1 MTGNQRVVLAVQSS
15 LCDEGR
21 PAVRCIGAAG
31 GKAGPMTT
39 QSENA
44 PSRSAG
50 LSAAAIVL
58 FGTLSTLYMVSQFLR
73 TSVGVIAPDL
83 AAELHLSAAQ
93 IGLLSSAF
101 FFVFA
106 LAQLPLGVAFDRFG
120 PKRCLLVCAVIVVLG
135 IVVFAGARSAT
146 GLTLGRALLGL
157 GAASFLMAPLAIYA
171 RWFARERF
179 STLAGLQI
187 GVGTIGTLLSTA
199 PLAFLV
205 ALVGWRAS
213 FLMVGAFTVAI
224 ALLVLIV
231 VRNDPPGVRSAPRR
245 ESLRES
251 LAGLIEAI
259 CMPSMVRLFVMQLA
273 IYSSFVLVVGLWGGP
288 YLTHIYGYD
297 LKGRGELLL
306 IAAMAHV
313 VGAIVWGP
321 TDRLFNRY
329 KPVAL
334 FAATLCAVTLLVPAV
349 VGTLTPTALVVWLLV
364 LGFSSAV
371 IPVVLAHG
379 RALLPTHLI
388 GRGITFLNTGTIG
401 GVFISQLVS
410 GAVID
415 LFPSPDGA
423 YSLDA
428 YRLIFAL
435 QAAFLV
441 MAGLVY
447 FGSQEPRREA
457 N

>member
-1 MTGNQRVVLAVQSS
+1 VRLGPSWWFAQSS
-15 LCDEGR
+15 L
-21 PAVRCIGAAG
+21 PAE
-31 GKAGPMTT
+31 KPGPMTT
-39 QSENA
+39 QSQNA
-44 PSRSAG
+44 PSRTAG

-58 FGTLSTLYMVSQFLR
+58 FGTLCTLYMVSQFLR
-73 TSVGVIAPDL
+73 TSIGVIAPDL
-83 AAELHLSAAQ
+83 AAELNLSAAQ
-93 IGLLSSAF
+93 IGLLSSVF

-106 LAQLPLGVAFDRFG
+106 AAQLPLGVAFDRFG
-120 PKRCLLVCAVIVVLG
+120 PKRCLLVCAAVVILG
-135 IVVFAGARSAT
+135 IVVFAVAGSAT

-199 PLAFLV
+199 PLAFMV
-205 ALVGWRAS
+205 AQFGWRTS

-224 ALLVLIV
+224 TLLVLVV
-231 VRNDPPGVRSAPRR
+231 VRDDPPGVRTAPRR

-251 LAGLIEAI
+251 LAGLMEAI
-259 CMPSMVRLFVMQLA
+259 RTPSIVRLFVMQLS

-297 LKGRGELLL
+297 LKGRGDLLL

-313 VGAIVWGP
+313 VGAIAWGP

-334 FAATLCAVTLLVPAV
+334 VAATLCATTLLVPAV
-349 VGTLTPTALVVWLLV
+349 LGTLAPAALVTWLLA
-364 LGFSSAV
+364 LGFFSAV

-379 RALLPTHLI
+379 RSLLPTHLI
-388 GRGITFLNTGTIG
+388 GRGITFLNMGTIG
-401 GVFISQLVS
+401 GVFLSQLVS

-415 LFPSPDGA
+415 LFPAPGGA
-423 YSLDA
+423 YPLDA

-435 QAAFLV
+435 QAVFVIA
-441 MAGLVY
+441 ASLVY
-447 FGSQEPRREA
+447 FGSREPQRGMT
-457 N
+457 

>member
-1 MTGNQRVVLAVQSS
+1 
-15 LCDEGR
+15 
-21 PAVRCIGAAG
+21 
-31 GKAGPMTT
+31 MTT

-44 PSRSAG
+44 PSRTAG

-58 FGTLSTLYMVSQFLR
+58 FGTLCTLYMVSQFLR

-83 AAELHLSAAQ
+83 AAELNLSAAQ
-93 IGLLSSAF
+93 IGLLSSVF

-106 LAQLPLGVAFDRFG
+106 VAQLPLGVAFDRFG
-120 PKRCLLVCAVIVVLG
+120 PKRCLLVCAAVVILG
-135 IVVFAGARSAT
+135 IVVFAVAGSAT

-205 ALVGWRAS
+205 AQFGWRTS

-224 ALLVLIV
+224 TLLVLIV
-231 VRNDPPGVRSAPRR
+231 VRDDPPGVRTPLRR

-251 LAGLIEAI
+251 LAGLMEAI
-259 CMPSMVRLFVMQLA
+259 RTPSIVRLFVMQLS

-297 LKGRGELLL
+297 LKGRGDLLL

-313 VGAIVWGP
+313 VGAIAWGP

-334 FAATLCAVTLLVPAV
+334 VAATLCATTLLVPAV
-349 VGTLTPTALVVWLLV
+349 LGTLAPAALVAWLIA
-364 LGFSSAV
+364 LGFFSAV

-379 RALLPTHLI
+379 RSLLPTHLI
-388 GRGITFLNTGTIG
+388 GRGITFLNMGTIG
-401 GVFISQLVS
+401 GVFLSQLVS

-415 LFPSPDGA
+415 LFPAPGGA
-423 YSLDA
+423 YPLDA

-435 QAAFLV
+435 QAVFVIA
-441 MAGLVY
+441 ASLVY
-447 FGSQEPRREA
+447 FGSREPQRGMT
-457 N
+457 